1 MKLKLKV
8 LNNTDDV
15 TKKQELG
22 LDFSYNEC
30 DVGDVTFYSIN
41 AISKTYEGGKCWT
54 EIFSNGRVF
63 ISPLQTEDIEKLID
77 DQMKF
82 SQFTI

>member
-8 LNNTDDV
+8 LNNTDE
-15 TKKQELG
+15 TSQKNEMG

-30 DVGDVTFYSIN
+30 DVGEVIFYNIN
-41 AISKTYEGGKCWT
+41 AISKVYEDGRYWT
-54 EIFSNGRVF
+54 EIFSNGRMF
-63 ISPLQTEDIEKLID
+63 ISPLQIEEVEKLIEE
-77 DQMKF
+77 QMRF